1 MQYLYHLRDT
11 VAAIAVKDC
20 RYSGWSTTD
29 TPLAE
34 REWWAQVSQPQDTT
48 PNPENSLISTFTAS
62 TGWELDL
69 IIRVLLP
76 HSPGKLTTL
85 NSRPSERS
93 KKLQMKRWR
102 MDPYVLLNH
111 LGLLKWSTL
120 FYSRIVN
127 SPCLRTIQRPHMS
140 KMTHQIILAFIKI
153 GSTFLIVCRHKAR
166 VKSQH
171 GPLGEVLFLFWKQ
184 RNYTG
189 SSTVLRGTPI
199 TQDFT
204 S

>member
-1 MQYLYHLRDT
+1 MSVKYH
-11 VAAIAVKDC
+11 
-20 RYSGWSTTD
+20 RYTT
-29 TPLAE
+29 E
-34 REWWAQVSQPQDTT
+34 RKWWAQVSQPSPQDKCKIQKT
-48 PNPENSLISTFTAS
+48 LIATRNAR
-62 TGWELDL
+62 TGWELGP
-69 IIRVLLP
+69 IMRVA
-76 HSPGKLTTL
+76 
-85 NSRPSERS
+85 
-93 KKLQMKRWR
+93 KLQSIVTTQPWQVSYAKLETPREKQETE
-102 MDPYVLLNH
+102 DAKQIYGTLYVLLNH

-127 SPCLRTIQRPHMS
+127 SPCLRTIQRPHVS

-153 GSTFLIVCRHKAR
+153 GSTFLIVCRYKAR

-184 RNYTG
+184 RNYTR
-189 SSTVLRGTPI
+189 SSAILRGIPI